1 MTELQSCFPF
11 SFFKYQ
17 IVTRKVLFCIKIRD
31 FLWNI
36 IFCRFQQIAG
46 FSVLLQ
52 LGLSD
57 LTVQLLGLIR
67 GTEDTKK

>member
-11 SFFKYQ
+11 LFFKYQ

-46 FSVLLQ
+46 FFVLLQ

-57 LTVQLLGLIR
+57 LTVQLFGLIR
-67 GTEDTKK
+67 DTEDTKK